1 MGENGEEAVIILRM
15 GGRMGCGQTCL
26 LGAGMKKRVDTQHK
40 EGDER
45 ENVLDGLECD
55 FTEKVTNVR

>member
-1 MGENGEEAVIILRM
+1 MERLRM

-26 LGAGMKKRVDTQHK
+26 LGAGMKKRVDTQDK

>member
-1 MGENGEEAVIILRM
+1 
-15 GGRMGCGQTCL
+15 MGCGQTCL
-26 LGAGMKKRVDTQHK
+26 LGAGMKKRVDTQDK

-45 ENVLDGLECD
+45 ENVLECD